1 MNEEVWRDNI
11 GYGFFMKTS
20 SAKESSLYGL
30 LLERPHQLSYKLM
43 VSSRREKK
51 KPARNYNLLSFHRSD
66 NCQLRPSSCG
76 GSGQKGN
83 YGKPPCL
90 ALVAQSRG
98 WRPIIEANCR
108 KNQIAGR
115 IWIVARWWT
124 VKNLE
129 TVLVYISTFIGL
141 EASHRKVEQAAVSS
155 WLDQKSEPW
164 TCENGVDLVYPG
176 AFRYCKCGRF
186 LTMPFTRSVQSGLK
200 NWSNTQHQRTSQCMA
215 PNNLNGWAKMS
226 NLHKLQGLRF

>member
-1 MNEEVWRDNI
+1 MNEEVWRNNI
-11 GYGFFMKTS
+11 RYGFVIKTL

-30 LLERPHQLSYKLM
+30 LWKRPHQLSYKFM

-76 GSGQKGN
+76 VSGQKGN

-98 WRPIIEANCR
+98 WRPIIGANCH

-115 IWIVARWWT
+115 IWIVASWWT

-129 TVLVYISTFIGL
+129 TVLWYISTFIGL
-141 EASHRKVEQAAVSS
+141 EASCRKVEQAAACS
-155 WLDQKSEPW
+155 
-164 TCENGVDLVYPG
+164 
-176 AFRYCKCGRF
+176 
-186 LTMPFTRSVQSGLK
+186 
-200 NWSNTQHQRTSQCMA
+200 
-215 PNNLNGWAKMS
+215 
-226 NLHKLQGLRF
+226 